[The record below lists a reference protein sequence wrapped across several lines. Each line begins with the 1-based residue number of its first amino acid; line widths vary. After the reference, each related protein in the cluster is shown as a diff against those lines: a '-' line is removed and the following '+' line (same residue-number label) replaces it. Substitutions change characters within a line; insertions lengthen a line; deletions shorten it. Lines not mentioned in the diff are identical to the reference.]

1 VKKTLL
7 LLAAFVL
14 FASALPAADEAAV
27 RVYVLKHKRVE
38 EAALLIRPHLSDSAS
53 ITLTQRLN
61 AMTVTDRPAKL
72 DQIGK
77 VLAAFDTPPR
87 GFTFAVKLVRA
98 RADVPEG
105 SIAREIGGLG
115 AKLKSMFQFND
126 YALIDS
132 VVLRGVEGGRVETQ
146 FADEYLLSFTVR
158 PTGGG
163 NELVLA
169 PFTLSKIYKSAGNA
183 TGRPSALLRPLYRSS
198 MPVTLSQTLVV
209 GASREE
215 KSKSALILILHAQ
228 ELPSAGAETG
238 AAAPKAASTGKPKPP
253 GAAEPEKKP

>member
-1 VKKTLL
+1 MKKTLL
-7 LLAAFVL
+7 SLAAIL
-14 FASALPAADEAAV
+14 IFATALRAADEAGV

-38 EAALLIRPHLSDSAS
+38 EAALLIRPNLSESAS
-53 ITLTQRLN
+53 ITLTQKLN
-61 AMTVTDRPAKL
+61 AMTVTDRPEKL
-72 DQIGK
+72 EQISR
-77 VLAAFDTPPR
+77 VLAAFDVPPR

-132 VVLRGVEGGRVETQ
+132 VVLRTTEGGRVESQ
-146 FADEYLLSFTVR
+146 LGEEFMLSFTVR
-158 PTGGG
+158 TAGAG
-163 NELVLA
+163 NELLLS
-169 PFTLSKIYKSAGNA
+169 PFGLSKIYKSGDHG
-183 TGRPSALLRPLYRSS
+183 TIIMRPLYRSA

-215 KSKSALILILHAQ
+215 RSKSALILILHAQ
-228 ELPSAGAETG
+228 ELPRADVPEKGAP
-238 AAAPKAASTGKPKPP
+238 AAATV
-253 GAAEPEKKP
+253 EKKP